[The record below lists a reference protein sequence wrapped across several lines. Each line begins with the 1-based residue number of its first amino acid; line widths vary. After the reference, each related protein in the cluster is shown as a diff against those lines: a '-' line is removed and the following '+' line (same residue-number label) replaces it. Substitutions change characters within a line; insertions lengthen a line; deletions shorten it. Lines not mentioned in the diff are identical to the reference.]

1 MISNKMLI
9 QLEKAILEEL
19 STMDETVKKEILED
33 ATNLKDAITDEIE
46 FELDTN
52 EFENKLDEI

>member
-1 MISNKMLI
+1 M
-9 QLEKAILEEL
+9 
-19 STMDETVKKEILED
+19 ED

-52 EFENKLDEI
+52 EFEKKLNEI